1 MLFEVNLYLD
11 GDSMEGFKI
20 PKTIHYCWF
29 GKGEKPKIVKKCI
42 ESWKSNLNNYEII
55 EWNEEN
61 FDINSNVFIRQAYD
75 NGKYAFVSDYV
86 RVYAL
91 YNYGGIYLDTD
102 VEVIKEFTDDI
113 LKNDSFWG
121 FEEKNFIATS
131 TIGACK
137 KNKLIKEFL
146 DSYNDKSFI
155 KKDGTVDTLTN
166 VAIVSKMVKDLGI
179 NLDGTYQKI
188 DGVATFYPQE
198 YFSPYDYINCYMKDG
213 KNTYA
218 VHHYYKSWLPVS
230 TRIKTSIKKSMAF
243 IIGGKN
249 IAKFRE
255 VLSKN

>member
-102 VEVIKEFTDDI
+102 V
-113 LKNDSFWG
+113 
-121 FEEKNFIATS
+121 
-131 TIGACK
+131 
-137 KNKLIKEFL
+137 
-146 DSYNDKSFI
+146 
-155 KKDGTVDTLTN
+155 
-166 VAIVSKMVKDLGI
+166 
-179 NLDGTYQKI
+179 
-188 DGVATFYPQE
+188 
-198 YFSPYDYINCYMKDG
+198 
-213 KNTYA
+213 
-218 VHHYYKSWLPVS
+218 
-230 TRIKTSIKKSMAF
+230 
-243 IIGGKN
+243 
-249 IAKFRE
+249 
-255 VLSKN
+255 